1 VSKYFKDP
9 EFACKCGCGFCKPD
23 GKLLET
29 LDLIREALGRPVTVT
44 SGCRCPAHNKKVGG
58 VPDSNH
64 THGDAADIQCP
75 GMSADSVWQA
85 VMKLYRLGKLP
96 LLAGLGRYDTFCH
109 VDVAP
114 KRAKLREW
122 DERKRK

>member
-1 VSKYFKDP
+1 MSKYFKDS

-29 LDLIREALGRPVTVT
+29 LDVIREALGRPVVVT
-44 SGCRCPAHNKKVGG
+44 SGCRCPKHNENVGG
-58 VPDSNH
+58 EPNSNH
-64 THGDAADIQCP
+64 LRGDAADIQCP
-75 GMSADSVWQA
+75 GVSADSVWQT

-96 LLAGLGRYDTFCH
+96 LLAGLGRYDTFNH

-122 DERKRK
+122 DERKKK